1 MPRFMEMKQLEG
13 SQLSHAFNISRAS
26 QRWVRFRKTILEP
39 EKVLIDMRRSS
50 TIRRRSTDAGRS
62 MRFEL

>member
-1 MPRFMEMKQLEG
+1 MEMKQLEG

-26 QRWVRFRKTILEP
+26 QRWVRFRKSMLEP

-50 TIRRRSTDAGRS
+50 TIRKRSTDAGRS